1 MSILLTILKIIL
13 YVILAVIGL
22 VLILSIFPVTAKILF
37 RSGKLQLDVKY
48 LFLKYR
54 VMPREEKASGTADD
68 SGESLQSDEQ
78 ADEPHEQVSYSA
90 SAVSSQE
97 SSSPLEESIVQELE
111 KEETRPPETVHVEA
125 DHTELEIPEPEQN
138 HDLPQDTPKEETHFE
153 SDDEDED
160 NGIVALW
167 NKIKPFVTPVSR
179 TLVALFHHIHMDNV
193 EIVWNVRSN
202 DAARVGMLSGL
213 AWMVIGEIMKTLAL
227 LFGKNLTYKEI
238 TVMPCFD
245 PKDGADERFGCEV
258 AVRPIIILLIAIYF
272 LFEYLKGKLFSR

>member
-13 YVILAVIGL
+13 YVILAVICA
-22 VLILSIFPVTAKILF
+22 VLILSIFPVSAKILF
-37 RSGKLQLDVKY
+37 RAGKLQIDARY
-48 LFLKYR
+48 LFIKYR
-54 VMPREEKASGTADD
+54 IMPRGEETS
-68 SGESLQSDEQ
+68 ESAEPSEEIHQAVEEVAETPEQ
-78 ADEPHEQVSYSA
+78 ISYA
-90 SAVSSQE
+90 APTVPFHE
-97 SSSPLEESIVQELE
+97 SSSPLEESIVQEIEQEESEEAETEQEEQDNTEPDPSYHEPLHDNQEEETQPETEDEE
-111 KEETRPPETVHVEA
+111 KE
-125 DHTELEIPEPEQN
+125 
-138 HDLPQDTPKEETHFE
+138 
-153 SDDEDED
+153 
-160 NGIVALW
+160 NGLVALW
-167 NKIKPFVTPVSR
+167 NKIKPFVTPVSK
-179 TLVALFHHIHMDNV
+179 TLVALLHHIHMNDV
-193 EIVWNVRSN
+193 EIVWNVRSD